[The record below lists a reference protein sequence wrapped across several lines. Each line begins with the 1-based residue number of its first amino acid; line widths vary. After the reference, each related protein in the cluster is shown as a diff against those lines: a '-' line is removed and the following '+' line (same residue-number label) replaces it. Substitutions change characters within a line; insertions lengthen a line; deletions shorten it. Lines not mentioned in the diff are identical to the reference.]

1 MEGKSEEGGTPAV
14 LNPMA
19 LAYYFGPVKSTPD
32 GPEEMVPAKSF
43 DVDTGR
49 NQDMSAPTPVEACPL
64 EKRVVPSPA
73 QIRPSVITGRC
84 PPTVFEEKGFKRN
97 GSDNIISGGSTAP
110 SFGDEKG
117 IFSKKK
123 IPNLLKVARALAI
136 YFFGRDKKLK
146 ILQKV
151 A

>member
-64 EKRVVPSPA
+64 KKRGVPLPA
-73 QIRPSVITGRC
+73 RSRPSVITGHR
-84 PPTVFEEKGFKRN
+84 PPTVFEEKGFK
-97 GSDNIISGGSTAP
+97 SEEADNTISGRSTAP
-110 SFGDEKG
+110 SFGDVKG
-117 IFSKKK
+117 VFPRKKFQTCTK
-123 IPNLLKVARALAI
+123 CREPL
-136 YFFGRDKKLK
+136 
-146 ILQKV
+146 
-151 A
+151 